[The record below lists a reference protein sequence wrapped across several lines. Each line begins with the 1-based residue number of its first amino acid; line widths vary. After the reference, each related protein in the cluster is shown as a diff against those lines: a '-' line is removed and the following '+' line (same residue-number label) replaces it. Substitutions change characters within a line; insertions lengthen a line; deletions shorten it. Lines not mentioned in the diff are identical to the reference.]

1 MADEQKKSYK
11 AEDIKVMEG
20 LTAVRKRPGMYVGST
35 GLRGLH
41 HLVYEVVDNSVDE
54 ALAGFCNRITVV
66 IHNGNYVTV
75 VDDGR
80 GIPVDLHP
88 KYNKPALEIVMT
100 KLHAGGKF
108 DSDVY
113 KIAGGLHGVGVSVV
127 NALSEKMRVVVRR
140 DGKTYMQEYGEGI
153 PLAPMSEINDGEL
166 MGDTGTKVT
175 FWPDKTIFETTDFDF
190 ETLAARMREMAFL
203 NAGIMIG
210 IKDERT
216 GREENFKYD
225 GGIVSFVTFL
235 NESRDC
241 ILEKPIYI
249 LEKKGKVE
257 VEIAM
262 QYNTGY
268 SEQVL
273 SFVNDINT
281 EDGGMHM
288 IGFKNALT
296 RVLNKYAEEN
306 KLFEKE
312 EKLSGEDAREGLTA
326 IISIKMPDPQFEG
339 QTKTKLGNPEM
350 KRIIDSVLAEGL
362 GTFLAENP
370 QLARLIVMKAQNAA
384 KAREAALKARELV
397 RRKSALEIGSLPGKL
412 ADCAEKDPSLSEIY
426 IVEGDSAGGCWS
438 GETKIALAD
447 GRNIS
452 FKELVREYKKG
463 KQNFCYTMQNNGH
476 IGIAPILN
484 PRMTKKNAE
493 VIKIIL
499 DNGEELICTPNHLFR
514 LVNGNYLSA
523 AKLTPQYSIAP
534 LYRKISK
541 RQGKYGLDGYEMVF
555 DSKAKKWMYTHILAD
570 IFNLKNGVYTTAIGK
585 HRHHV
590 DFNKLNNNPTN
601 IQRLSY
607 EQHMNFHYDYIEHT
621 LRRPDVI
628 EKSIRTRQTKEF
640 REKVRA
646 AMSKPEMRRLLS
658 QRAKKQ
664 WEDEN
669 YKQFMIKKFMEFYSS
684 NADYRLKSLKNLE
697 KAQKEYWS
705 SQENRKLQ
713 AERTAKYFESHPEA
727 KELLKVLSEKQWS
740 NPQLR
745 KWRSEKTK
753 SQWTSGFRQKR
764 KAAYDKTYFRHTI
777 SFMKKVMENT
787 GDLDAYDQERLKSG
801 SRNLLKMETFSHR
814 FFHDDEKSMIEA
826 VKNYNHK
833 IKRIEKLTEKM
844 DVYDFE
850 VEGTHNFALASGV
863 FVHNSAKQGRDR
875 QFQAILPLR
884 GKILNVEKARLVN
897 ILKNNEIQNMITA
910 IGTGAGDFFDISK
923 LRYHKIIIMTDAD
936 VDGAHIR
943 TLILTF
949 FYRYMPKLIEGGHI
963 CIAQPPL
970 YGVKKGKELAYAY
983 TEEQVEDLLKQNP
996 NANVQRYKGLGEMN
1010 PDQLWSTTMS
1020 PENRILLRVTIED
1033 AIEADRVFTML
1044 MGDKV
1049 EPRKEFI
1056 EKNAKFVKNLDV

>member
-1 MADEQKKSYK
+1 MRLKVTFMADEQKKSYK

-54 ALAGFCNRITVV
+54 AMAGFCNRITIV

-80 GIPVDLHP
+80 GIPVDMHP

-203 NAGIMIG
+203 NAGVMIG

-281 EDGGMHM
+281 EEGGMHL

-306 KLFEKE
+306 SLFEKE

-339 QTKTKLGNPEM
+339 QTKTRLGNPEM
-350 KRIIDSVLAEGL
+350 KRVVDSVLSEKL

-426 IVEGDSAGGCWS
+426 IVEGDSAGG
-438 GETKIALAD
+438 
-447 GRNIS
+447 
-452 FKELVREYKKG
+452 
-463 KQNFCYTMQNNGH
+463 
-476 IGIAPILN
+476 
-484 PRMTKKNAE
+484 
-493 VIKIIL
+493 
-499 DNGEELICTPNHLFR
+499 
-514 LVNGNYLSA
+514 
-523 AKLTPQYSIAP
+523 
-534 LYRKISK
+534 
-541 RQGKYGLDGYEMVF
+541 
-555 DSKAKKWMYTHILAD
+555 
-570 IFNLKNGVYTTAIGK
+570 
-585 HRHHV
+585 
-590 DFNKLNNNPTN
+590 
-601 IQRLSY
+601 
-607 EQHMNFHYDYIEHT
+607 
-621 LRRPDVI
+621 
-628 EKSIRTRQTKEF
+628 
-640 REKVRA
+640 
-646 AMSKPEMRRLLS
+646 
-658 QRAKKQ
+658 
-664 WEDEN
+664 
-669 YKQFMIKKFMEFYSS
+669 
-684 NADYRLKSLKNLE
+684 
-697 KAQKEYWS
+697 
-705 SQENRKLQ
+705 
-713 AERTAKYFESHPEA
+713 
-727 KELLKVLSEKQWS
+727 
-740 NPQLR
+740 
-745 KWRSEKTK
+745 
-753 SQWTSGFRQKR
+753 
-764 KAAYDKTYFRHTI
+764 
-777 SFMKKVMENT
+777 
-787 GDLDAYDQERLKSG
+787 
-801 SRNLLKMETFSHR
+801 
-814 FFHDDEKSMIEA
+814 
-826 VKNYNHK
+826 
-833 IKRIEKLTEKM
+833 
-844 DVYDFE
+844 
-850 VEGTHNFALASGV
+850 
-863 FVHNSAKQGRDR
+863 SAKQGRDR

-897 ILKNNEIQNMITA
+897 ILKNTEIQNMITA
-910 IGTGAGDFFDISK
+910 IGTGAGDFFDIAK

-983 TEEQVEDLLKQNP
+983 TEDQLEAALKESP